1 MAFQS
6 RDYPS
11 LRRLKDQKESER
23 ILGLPKEKISKDI
36 RGTSSS
42 NLPTSRG
49 LVDVNGAG
57 TLGIRKNVD
66 EVTRKMNGKHE
77 DIGPGARYRQNMP
90 RFNGISEAI
99 DSVPTTSG
107 GSLRDTRRTI
117 RDTEVLKTGRSG
129 GTSEAFENEPRLSR
143 GITRNVHVHSGTT
156 RDTYAPRTKMFGDN
170 SLGVDKVHRLGSSVR
185 KPVVIPTEPAGEVY
199 APRDPEGFVFGDRE
213 NQDRTTVD
221 DSGYHRRDGESDKK
235 RSTVVDERE
244 KLSQDNDY
252 RNKPSTSSIKS
263 NKPRL
268 GDREGSTQQTVPNRK
283 RSSMHVTK
291 NHSAGSVVKT
301 FDFPLQEGTTTLRD
315 DAKQNEKHSLIS
327 KKDLRAGETKT
338 KGDNGGGSS
347 LGKAA
352 ARIQETSTML
362 EKHSDDSEDYAKMRD
377 VGVEKSAHVKSRV
390 RGEKS
395 GGRRSS
401 EDSKGSI
408 DGKKGKENKRP
419 RGIVRDQR
427 KSRLKDEIEGKKV
440 GKKQGTK
447 VQSRKAG
454 DSVLKRM
461 EDTEASKIII
471 YDSL

>member
-1 MAFQS
+1 M
-6 RDYPS
+6 
-11 LRRLKDQKESER
+11 
-23 ILGLPKEKISKDI
+23 SKDI

-49 LVDVNGAG
+49 LADVNGAG
-57 TLGIRKNVD
+57 TLGIGKNVG

-77 DIGPGARYRQNMP
+77 DIGPGAQYRQNMP

-129 GTSEAFENEPRLSR
+129 GTSEAVENEPRLSR
-143 GITRNVHVHSGTT
+143 GITRNVHVHSETT

-199 APRDPEGFVFGDRE
+199 TPRDSEGFVFGDRE

-221 DSGYHRRDGESDKK
+221 DSGYYRRDGERDRQ
-235 RSTVVDERE
+235 RSTMVDERE

-252 RNKPSTSSIKS
+252 RNKPSTSSINS

-268 GDREGSTQQTVPNRK
+268 GDREGSTQETNANRK
-283 RSSMHVTK
+283 RSSMHVNK

-301 FDFPLQEGTTTLRD
+301 FDFAPQEGITTRGSG
-315 DAKQNEKHSLIS
+315 QNEKHSLKS
-327 KKDLRAGETKT
+327 KKDLRASGTKT
-338 KGDNGGGSS
+338 KGDNGGGSN
-347 LGKAA
+347 LCKAA
-352 ARIQETSTML
+352 ARIQETSTLL

-377 VGVEKSAHVKSRV
+377 VGVEKSAHVKSRLGAQRV
-390 RGEKS
+390 KS

-419 RGIVRDQR
+419 REVVGDQR

-440 GKKQGTK
+440 GEKQGTK

-461 EDTEASKIII
+461 ENTEASKIII
-471 YDSL
+471 YDSF